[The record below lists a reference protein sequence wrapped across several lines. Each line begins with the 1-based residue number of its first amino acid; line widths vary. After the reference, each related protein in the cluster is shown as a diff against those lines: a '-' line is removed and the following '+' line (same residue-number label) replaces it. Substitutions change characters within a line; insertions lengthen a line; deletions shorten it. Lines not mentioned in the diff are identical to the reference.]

1 VTGNAND
8 DRFAR
13 VDPPRAA
20 EPRNVVLDRV
30 LVTEA
35 LNRLQPLHREV
46 IRRAYYLGWTTDQIA
61 ADLRVAEPVVKSAL
75 HNALHTV
82 RHLLANPTLR

>member
-1 VTGNAND
+1 VTGNGND
-8 DRFAR
+8 DRLAR
-13 VDPPRAA
+13 VDVRRAA
-20 EPRNVVLDRV
+20 EGSNVAVDRA

-46 IRRAYYLGWTTDQIA
+46 IRRAYYHGWTTDQIA
-61 ADLRVAEPVVKSAL
+61 ADLSVTESVVKSAL

-82 RHLLANPTLR
+82 RHLLAKPTLR

>member
-1 VTGNAND
+1 VTGDTND
-8 DRFAR
+8 DCLAR
-13 VDPPRAA
+13 VDLPRTA
-20 EPRNVVLDRV
+20 EPRDVVLDRV

-46 IRRAYYLGWTTDQIA
+46 IRRAYYLGWTTDRIA
-61 ADLRVAEPVVKSAL
+61 ADLRVAEPAVKSAL

-82 RHLLANPTLR
+82 RHLLANPTLT

>member
-1 VTGNAND
+1 VTGNGND
-8 DRFAR
+8 DRLAR
-13 VDPPRAA
+13 VDVPRAA
-20 EPRNVVLDRV
+20 EVRNVAVDRV

-46 IRRAYYLGWTTDQIA
+46 IRRAYYQGWTTDQIA
-61 ADLRVAEPVVKSAL
+61 ADLSVTESVVKSAL